1 MARALWKGAISFGLV
16 NVPVEIYPAEDR
28 KSFSFSML
36 DKRDF
41 SPVGYKRYSK
51 KSGKEVEWQN
61 IVKGYE
67 YEKGQYVVL
76 TDEDFRRANV
86 KATQTIDIQ
95 AFVPADAIP
104 AEFFETPYYLAP
116 SGRGSGK
123 VYALLRETLRATN
136 RVAVAQVVIRTTNHL
151 AAVVVK
157 GPALMLNTL
166 RYQDELRTT
175 SGIELPAE
183 GAKAAGVSAKEI
195 ELAKRLVDDMTEDWK
210 PGQFK
215 DTYHDDLIARIREKV
230 KKRRDARD
238 HGPRRGR
245 RRAARSAE
253 VIDLAELLKKSLGK
267 GGARKPALRSEPPR
281 RRPPGASA
289 RSAWH
294 SRSTGRKR
302 NFEADS
308 GTPWRTRREG
318 RAAGRC
324 RSSSRS
330 TPRAISTTTSGS
342 SSTAC

>member
-16 NVPVEIYPAEDR
+16 NVPVEMYPAEDR

-51 KSGKEVEWQN
+51 KSGKEVEWEN

-76 TDEDFRRANV
+76 SDEDFRRANV
-86 KATQTIDIQ
+86 KATQTIDIR

-136 RVAVAQVVIRTTNHL
+136 RIAVAQVVIRTTNHL

-166 RYQDELRTT
+166 RYVDELRTT
-175 SGIELPAE
+175 SGLELPAE
-183 GAKAAGVSAKEI
+183 GAKAAGVSPKEI

-210 PGQFK
+210 PEQFK
-215 DTYHDDLIARIREKV
+215 DTYHEDLLARIHEKV
-230 KKRRDARD
+230 KKHETHEITTAEKE
-238 HGPRRGR
+238 GGTPR
-245 RRAARSAE
+245 RSAE
-253 VIDLAELLKKSLGK
+253 IIDLAELLKRSLGK
-267 GGARKPALRSEPPR
+267 GGAKKPAVR
-281 RRPPGASA
+281 AA
-289 RSAWH
+289 AKA
-294 SRSTGRKR
+294 TTAKRKR
-302 NFEADS
+302 A
-308 GTPWRTRREG
+308 
-318 RAAGRC
+318 
-324 RSSSRS
+324 
-330 TPRAISTTTSGS
+330 
-342 SSTAC
+342 